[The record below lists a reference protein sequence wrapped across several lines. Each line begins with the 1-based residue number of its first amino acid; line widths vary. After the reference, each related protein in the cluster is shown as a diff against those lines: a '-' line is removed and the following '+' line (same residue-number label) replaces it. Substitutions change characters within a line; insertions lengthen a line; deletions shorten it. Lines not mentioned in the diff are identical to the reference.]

1 MPGFELFGDE
11 ERKEV
16 NDVLESGILMRYGF
30 DGLRNGHFKAKEF
43 EQKFAEVMGVKH
55 TQLTSSGTSALT
67 VALASAGIGS
77 GDEVILPT
85 FTFVASFEAVLALGA
100 VPILADVDDT
110 LGLNAQAVEKQ
121 ITDKTKAIMPVH
133 MCGSIVD
140 LTPLKG
146 LANKYNILL
155 IEDACQA
162 IGGTYNGQKVGSIG
176 DAGCF
181 SFDFVKT
188 ITCGEGG
195 ALITNNKDIAEN
207 ADKYQDHGHDHV
219 GNDRGAETHPFL
231 GYNYRISEL
240 HAAVGLGQLKKFDQI
255 LEKQRINYS
264 ILAEELKD
272 IDGVTFTNTP
282 KNAIPNYSFFNFFLP
297 SEEKAREVISKLK
310 NESLEACFYWYA
322 NNWHYYKQWNHLT
335 QQKSLGKLSKEVVKQ
350 LQDFNN
356 EDFSLSDKWLSRNIS
371 TLIKVSWTEEEM
383 KTRAEKIASVIKAT
397 L

>member
-16 NDVLESGILMRYGF
+16 NDVLDTGILMRYGF

-43 EQKFAEVMGVKH
+43 EQKFGEMMGVNH

-67 VALASAGIGS
+67 VALASAGIGA

-110 LGLNAQAVEKQ
+110 LGLNAASVEMK
-121 ITDKTKAIMPVH
+121 ITPKTKAIMPVH
-133 MCGSIVD
+133 MCGSIVN
-140 LTPLKG
+140 LEPLKK
-146 LANKYNILL
+146 LAERYKLLL

-162 IGGTYNGQKVGSIG
+162 VGGSFQGKKVGTYG
-176 DAGCF
+176 DVGCF

-195 ALITNNKDIAEN
+195 ALITNNKKIAEN
-207 ADKYQDHGHDHV
+207 ADKYQDHGHDHI
-219 GNDRGAETHPFL
+219 GKDRGAENHPFL

-240 HAAVGLGQLKKFDQI
+240 HAAVGLGQLKKFDEI
-255 LEKQRINYS
+255 LEKQKLNYS
-264 ILAEELKD
+264 ILAEELENL
-272 IDGVTFTNTP
+272 DGVQFTNTP
-282 KNAIPNYSFFNFFLP
+282 TEAIPNYSFFNFFLP
-297 SEEKAREVISKLK
+297 TEENTKNVIDKLK
-310 NESLEACFYWYA
+310 NENIEACFYWYA
-322 NNWHYYKQWNHLT
+322 NNWHYYKQWEHLT
-335 QQKSLGKLSKEVVKQ
+335 QQKTLGKLPQEVINQMQNLTK
-350 LQDFNN
+350 

-383 KTRAEKIASVIKAT
+383 KIRAQKIASAIKAI